1 MFKHL
6 KYQGANGK
14 LLSDNLFYYDDL
26 KSVTSDSG
34 SRKYVTPHGKEY
46 PSITTIL
53 SILSKGSIEAWK
65 KRVGHEKAE
74 RISKRACDRGTQVH
88 ELIEKYLDNND
99 TYSRG
104 YFPHILESL
113 QNLRPELAKLGV
125 IYEQECALYSD
136 HLGVAGRVDC
146 VAEYDGELSIIDFKT
161 SSKLKKKE
169 WIESYF
175 LQCTAYSIMWEEQTG
190 IPITKLVVM
199 IAVDGNSPQT
209 FIEHRDNWTDKL
221 KETIKLYG
229 LEQS

>member
-6 KYQGANGK
+6 SEQGVNGK
-14 LLSDNLFYYDDL
+14 RLSDNLFYYDDL
-26 KSVTSDSG
+26 ESVTSDSG

-46 PSITTIL
+46 PSITTVL
-53 SILSKGSIEAWK
+53 SVLSRDSIEAWK
-65 KRVGHEKAE
+65 KRVGYEKAK
-74 RISKRACDRGTQVH
+74 RISKKACDRGTKVH

-104 YFPHILESL
+104 YFPNIISSL
-113 QNLRPELAKLGV
+113 HNLKSELAKLGI
-125 IYEQECALYSD
+125 IYAQECALYSD

-199 IAVDGNSPQT
+199 IAVDGNRPQT

-221 KETIKLYG
+221 KETIKIYG
-229 LEQS
+229 LEQG